1 MISIK
6 IQDNFLKIRFTL
18 LQATLADIYQW
29 IQEKFP
35 YYQLQTNQGW
45 KNSIRH
51 NLSLNKSF
59 MKVILIVRGFQIFGA
74 ISLFLERIRLYVY
87 CVLDFHSTQGRRL
100 SHLLSYERLWLHL
113 RLPEENTTRQFNSTK
128 KLGNLKFRGGIHSE
142 NLRLPEEDKT
152 RGKVVTGQ
160 STISTL

>member
-1 MISIK
+1 MLQNSLEILLLKAPPIFNYAYNTLNILCTALISIK
-6 IQDNFLKIRFTL
+6 IQKKIKKIRFTL

-59 MKVILIVRGFQIFGA
+59 MKVIPIVSNIWCNSILTMCIAYLIFTQPKAKNGVIYWAVKDFGC
-74 ISLFLERIRLYVY
+74 ISGCPR
-87 CVLDFHSTQGRRL
+87 
-100 SHLLSYERLWLHL
+100 
-113 RLPEENTTRQFNSTK
+113 
-128 KLGNLKFRGGIHSE
+128 
-142 NLRLPEEDKT
+142 KT
-152 RGKVVTGQ
+152 PPGDLIQHKNC
-160 STISTL
+160 